1 MFAIYT
7 GKKFA
12 LALALTFAVIF
23 CLLGT
28 VKTAIRTNAVPRDLP
43 IYSVNTLEKQI
54 ALTINCAWDD
64 SDIDRLLQLLED
76 RNLKATF
83 FIVGD
88 WCDKYPNAVQK
99 LADAGHELGSHSDSH
114 PDMARQNREQI
125 TAELNVSKQK
135 IEDCSGQKIHLF
147 RPPSG
152 SYNNLVISTA
162 RTFGWEVIQWSNDS
176 VDWKEPAVDEMVE
189 RVLKKAAP
197 GDILLFHAG
206 KKNTPAALE
215 IILDRL
221 LAEGYRFVTVGE
233 LIYPAPYTIDH
244 AGRQSALSSK

>member
-43 IYSVNTLEKQI
+43 IYSVNTSEKQI

-76 RNLKATF
+76 RTLKATF

-125 TAELNVSKQK
+125 TAELNASKQK

-244 AGRQSALSSK
+244 AGRQSALSPK